1 MRLRDRFRSSGDLA
15 ADFWATD
22 LENQTANEAS
32 WASGLPPALTRSGWQ
47 AANSD
52 RRLGQL
58 HDGLRRRAGHLADV
72 PLEHLADRP
81 ETDGAAT
88 AAAALRVLESDAHLA
103 DSESLQPGVE
113 LPEIEPL
120 LGQWGR

>member
-1 MRLRDRFRSSGDLA
+1 MRLRDRFRTSDELA
-15 ADFWATD
+15 ADFWETD
-22 LENQTANEAS
+22 LANQSANEAS

-52 RRLGQL
+52 RRLGHL
-58 HDGLRRRAGHLADV
+58 HSGLRRRAGHLADV
-72 PLEHLADRP
+72 PLEHLANLP
-81 ETDGAAT
+81 EGDDAAM

-113 LPEIEPL
+113 LPEIAPL
-120 LGQWGR
+120 LGRWGR